1 LPWLGVSAECP
12 REAEAEELL
21 KSMGYTPRRKIQL
34 EVLVEGSWTRFS
46 VFEVHGFVEGVA
58 GVLAE
63 ELGCP
68 ALESG
73 PHLVLG
79 EVSAKIWDEAAK
91 VVFPDGREVLIP
103 ILTYDAFLDVVL
115 PTSKVRGLEGRITI
129 LGKTYRL
136 PLSKEDLAEIARLG
150 EKYLEKV
157 ERAAAAYGLSRIL
170 SEAAL
175 EALKPARKAEE
186 EISYEVDF
194 EEKVAVVRRG
204 GKLTVVT
211 IPRLVLMLAETE
223 RFDEAEEILR
233 KCGGEVLEEVR
244 EMLLE
249 LYSYYSREDEKR
261 SRLKGF
267 LEKLGFL
274 KEGEET

>member
-1 LPWLGVSAECP
+1 MPWLGVSAECP
-12 REAEAEELL
+12 RGAEAEELL
-21 KSMGYTPRRKIQL
+21 KSMGYIPRRKLQL

-58 GVLAE
+58 RVLAE
-63 ELGCP
+63 DLGCV

-115 PTSKVRGLEGRITI
+115 PTPKVRGLEGRITI
-129 LGKTYRL
+129 LGKTYKL

-157 ERAAAAYGLSRIL
+157 ERAAAAYGLSRII
-170 SEAAL
+170 SESAL
-175 EALKPARKAEE
+175 EFLKPVKKVEE
-186 EISYEVDF
+186 LEYEVDLS
-194 EEKVAVVRRG
+194 ENVAIVRKGGRLTIVSIPKLVVM
-204 GKLTVVT
+204 
-211 IPRLVLMLAETE
+211 LV
-223 RFDEAEEILR
+223 EAERYGEAEDILR
-233 KCGGEVLEEVR
+233 KCGGGVLEEVR
-244 EMLLE
+244 DVLLE
-249 LYSYYSREDEKR
+249 LYNYYIREDEKR
-261 SRLKGF
+261 SRLKEF
-267 LEKLGFL
+267 LEKLGLL
-274 KEGEET
+274 KKGEEG

>member
-1 LPWLGVSAECP
+1 
-12 REAEAEELL
+12 
-21 KSMGYTPRRKIQL
+21 MGYIPRRKLQL

-58 GVLAE
+58 RVLAE
-63 ELGCP
+63 DLGCV

-115 PTSKVRGLEGRITI
+115 PTPKVRGLEGRITI
-129 LGKTYRL
+129 LGKTYKL

-157 ERAAAAYGLSRIL
+157 ERAAAAYGLSRII
-170 SEAAL
+170 SESAL
-175 EALKPARKAEE
+175 EFLKPVKKVEE
-186 EISYEVDF
+186 LEYEVDLS
-194 EEKVAVVRRG
+194 ENVAIVRKGGRLTIVSIPKLVVM
-204 GKLTVVT
+204 
-211 IPRLVLMLAETE
+211 LV
-223 RFDEAEEILR
+223 EAERYGEAEDILR
-233 KCGGEVLEEVR
+233 KCGGGVLEEVR
-244 EMLLE
+244 DVLLE
-249 LYSYYSREDEKR
+249 LYNYYIREDEKR
-261 SRLKGF
+261 SRLKEF
-267 LEKLGFL
+267 LEKLGLL
-274 KEGEET
+274 KKGEEG

>member
-1 LPWLGVSAECP
+1 MPWLGVSAECP

-21 KSMGYTPRRKIQL
+21 KSMGYILRRKLQL
-34 EVLVEGSWTRFS
+34 EVLVEGSWMRFS
-46 VFEVHGFVEGVA
+46 VFEVQGFVEGVA

-63 ELGCP
+63 DLGCP

-91 VVFPDGREVLIP
+91 VVFPDGREVLVP
-103 ILTYDAFLDVVL
+103 ILTYDAFLDIVL
-115 PTSKVRGLEGRITI
+115 PTSKVKGLEGRITI
-129 LGKTYRL
+129 LGKTYKL
-136 PLSKEDLAEIARLG
+136 PLSREDLMEIAGLG

-175 EALKPARKAEE
+175 DALKPAKKIEE
-186 EISYEVDF
+186 GLNFEVDF
-194 EEKVAVVRRG
+194 EENVAVVRRG
-204 GKLTVVT
+204 GKLTIMS
-211 IPRLVLMLAETE
+211 IPKLVLMLVEME
-223 RFDEAEEILR
+223 RYSEAEEILR
-233 KCGGEVLEEVR
+233 KCGGEVLGGAKEA
-244 EMLLE
+244 LLE
-249 LYSYYSREDEKR
+249 LYSYYVREDEKR
-261 SRLKGF
+261 SRLKEF

-274 KEGEET
+274 EEDKTA

>member
-12 REAEAEELL
+12 RGAEAEELL
-21 KSMGYTPRRKIQL
+21 KSMGYIPRRKLQL

-58 GVLAE
+58 RVLAE
-63 ELGCP
+63 DLGCV

-115 PTSKVRGLEGRITI
+115 PTPKVRGLEGRITI
-129 LGKTYRL
+129 LGKTYKL

-157 ERAAAAYGLSRIL
+157 ERAAAAYGLSRII
-170 SEAAL
+170 SESAL
-175 EALKPARKAEE
+175 EFLKPVKKVEE
-186 EISYEVDF
+186 LEYEVDLS
-194 EEKVAVVRRG
+194 ENVAIVRKGGRLTIVSIPKLVVM
-204 GKLTVVT
+204 
-211 IPRLVLMLAETE
+211 LV
-223 RFDEAEEILR
+223 EAERYGEAEDILR
-233 KCGGEVLEEVR
+233 KCGGGVLEEVR
-244 EMLLE
+244 DVLLE
-249 LYSYYSREDEKR
+249 LYNYYIREDEKR
-261 SRLKGF
+261 SRLKEF
-267 LEKLGFL
+267 LEKLGLL
-274 KEGEET
+274 KKGEEG